1 MIPHRPHR
9 FHSGHASAYTSIAR
23 MIRPPTPAA
32 PHDPISIFDH
42 CQPLPKADCLSVWAK
57 DLPNRFFCP
66 LRWCLTAS
74 LPYCSLPAPFFLTYL
89 YSPACSLPSPCSC
102 RCPHP
107 ADGNLDG
114 QSAVC
119 HKPQGTGELEE
130 EHVCFVLCNAGGIG
144 LADIGLVFLDHVAC
158 SRPFEFHIL
167 YA

>member
-1 MIPHRPHR
+1 MVSDRLPR
-9 FHSGHASAYTSIAR
+9 SWN
-23 MIRPPTPAA
+23 PP
-32 PHDPISIFDH
+32 
-42 CQPLPKADCLSVWAK
+42 L
-57 DLPNRFFCP
+57 
-66 LRWCLTAS
+66 
-74 LPYCSLPAPFFLTYL
+74 LPACALLSHLPLFTRPAP
-89 YSPACSLPSPCSC
+89 SPPPCSC